1 MTAQENPFKFGTVVD
16 GDFFTDRTQ
25 ELPKVQQMLSGHNH
39 LVMISPRRYGK
50 TSLLYKAIRQMNR
63 PAVRVNLQMA
73 ISAQNLAALLLRS
86 FFTVHPWEG

>member
-50 TSLLYKAIRQMNR
+50 TR
-63 PAVRVNLQMA
+63 
-73 ISAQNLAALLLRS
+73 
-86 FFTVHPWEG
+86 